1 MADKKACLISIVG
14 TGRVAWNLGRALTAK
29 GYAIQE
35 VSGRNS
41 ENIRLLAAKL
51 NARAVDKPSKL
62 NPLCDLFILAV
73 NDDAIEDVSAKLPE
87 NKGVVVHTSG
97 MKPLSCL
104 KGKFAHAG
112 VFYPL
117 QTFSFDRQAD
127 FENIPILLQAGNRD
141 NLLFLENIA
150 GSLSRNLVHTNDTQR
165 QSIHLA
171 AVFVNNFTNAL
182 YGIADD
188 ILKDK
193 ELSIKILY
201 PLILET
207 ANKILDHSP
216 LEAQTGPA
224 RRKDIGTIET
234 HLKLLA
240 GSEEKSNIY
249 KLFTDY
255 ILNKYHPENNG

>member
-1 MADKKACLISIVG
+1 MADEKPCLISIVG

-29 GYAIQE
+29 GYTIQE
-35 VSGRNS
+35 VSGRS
-41 ENIRLLAAKL
+41 IENIRLLASKL
-51 NARAVDKPSKL
+51 NARAVDHPSEL
-62 NPLCDLFILAV
+62 NPICDLFILAV

-87 NKGVVVHTSG
+87 SKGIVVHTSG
-97 MKPLSCL
+97 MKAISCL
-104 KGKFAHAG
+104 KGNYVHAG

-117 QTFSFDRQAD
+117 QTFSFDRQAN
-127 FENIPILLQAGNRD
+127 FENIPILIQAGNRE
-141 NLLFLENIA
+141 NLLFLKNIA
-150 GSLSRNLVHTNDTQR
+150 AGLSRNVVQTSDMQR

-207 ANKILDHSP
+207 AHKILDHSP
-216 LEAQTGPA
+216 FEVQTGPA

-240 GSEEKSNIY
+240 DSEVRTNFY